1 MHNTMKRVQDSKH
14 TQPFTLTQRDDKRV
28 LCRTTSSTGFRKILC
43 SVSAIN
49 ALAILMMESPPF
61 EFVALLFVVYFDIV
75 NNF

>member
-1 MHNTMKRVQDSKH
+1 MMTKQEK
-14 TQPFTLTQRDDKRV
+14 KKV

-49 ALAILMMESPPF
+49 VLEILMMESPSF